1 MLEKYPDV
9 LKVNELIEILRIGRG
24 SVYKL
29 LTSGAIK
36 SRKHGEIYIISKEA
50 VIEYLRNQ
58 KTQNLNS
65 KEDL

>member
-9 LKVNELIEILRIGRG
+9 LKVNDLMEILRIGRS

-29 LTSGAIK
+29 LASKEIKNRKSGQ
-36 SRKHGEIYIISKEA
+36 IYIISKEA

-58 KTQNLNS
+58 KNS
-65 KEDL
+65 FS

>member
-9 LKVNELIEILRIGRG
+9 LKVNDLIKILRISRG

-29 LTSGAIK
+29 LASNEIK
-36 SRKHGEIYIISKEA
+36 NRKLGQIYIISKEA

-58 KTQNLNS
+58 KNS
-65 KEDL
+65 KSSS